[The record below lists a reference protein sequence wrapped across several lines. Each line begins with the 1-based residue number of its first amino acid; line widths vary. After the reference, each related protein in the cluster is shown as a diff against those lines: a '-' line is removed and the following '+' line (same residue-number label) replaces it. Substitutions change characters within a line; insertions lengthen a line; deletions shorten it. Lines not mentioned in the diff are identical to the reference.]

1 MKILHSDILLP
12 HLDKRGTSQVESI
25 VAVGGSG
32 TFVWQVE
39 DKSVA
44 EVFGAH
50 NLIAKNVRAK
60 NIGSTVLTVR
70 DFKNQENKESIVIEV
85 A

>member
-1 MKILHSDILLP
+1 M
-12 HLDKRGTSQVESI
+12 
-25 VAVGGSG
+25 
-32 TFVWQVE
+32 WQVE

-50 NLIAKNVRAK
+50 NLMAKNVRAK